1 LTERVRGITL
11 VCGREPLLLRRRRSV
26 RVELERPNTGEQREL
41 WLRALGPT
49 GAALNGALD
58 QVVAQ
63 FHLGGQAIA
72 SVSMEARAQADGS
85 VASNLWQ
92 ACRTQARSRMEGL
105 AQRIETAAVWDDL
118 VLPDSQ
124 IHTLREIASQV
135 RYRPK
140 VYESWGFASRGA
152 RGLGVSALFYGQ
164 SGTGKTMAAEVIAR
178 EL

>member
-1 LTERVRGITL
+1 
-11 VCGREPLLLRRRRSV
+11 
-26 RVELERPNTGEQREL
+26 
-41 WLRALGPT
+41 
-49 GAALNGALD
+49 AALNGALD

-178 EL
+178 ELDVDLYRIDLSQVVSKYIGEIEKNLQRVFDAAEESG